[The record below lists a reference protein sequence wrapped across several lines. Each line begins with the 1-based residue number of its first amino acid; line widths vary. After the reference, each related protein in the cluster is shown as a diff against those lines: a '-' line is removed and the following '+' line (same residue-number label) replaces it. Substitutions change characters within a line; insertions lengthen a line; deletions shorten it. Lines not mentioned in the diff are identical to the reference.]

1 MLQLIVN
8 GTVMGSIIV
17 LGAIGLTL
25 TYRIL
30 NFANFAHGDIM
41 AVGAY
46 LCLFFLGLGL
56 PFIVSAILALSVTA
70 GLGILIDWCL
80 YKKLR
85 GKTSV
90 VLLIASIGAALFLRN
105 VVQIIWGPQL
115 VYFDSEIQIAKIVS
129 LGETELFRIKPD
141 EIFIVAASVLLITA
155 LHLFL
160 KKHKIGKAMRALSD
174 NMQLA
179 GVIGIET
186 EKIIYWTWGLG
197 CALAAA
203 GGIFLG
209 LEVQLRPMMGWDMLL
224 PVFAA
229 VILGG
234 IGSPYGAMLGG
245 MIIGIS
251 QEVSTAFINPA
262 YKSVVS
268 FSILIL
274 VLLIRP
280 SGIFGKKE
288 RLS

>member
-1 MLQLIVN
+1 MLQLIIN
-8 GTVMGSIIV
+8 GIIMGSIIV
-17 LGAIGLTL
+17 LGSIGLTL
-25 TYRIL
+25 TYGIL

-41 AVGAY
+41 AAGAY
-46 LCLFFLGLGL
+46 LCLFFLGLNI
-56 PFIVSAILALSVTA
+56 PFIVSVILAMCITA

-85 GKTSV
+85 EKTAV

-105 VVQIIWGPQL
+105 VIQLIWGPQL
-115 VYFDSEIQIAKIVS
+115 VYYNSEIQMAKKLPFGV
-129 LGETELFRIKPD
+129 RIKPD
-141 EIFIVAASVLLITA
+141 EIFIIAASSLLIIA
-155 LHLFL
+155 VHFFL
-160 KKHKIGKAMRALSD
+160 KKSRIGKAMRALSD

-186 EKIIYWTWGLG
+186 EKIIFWTWGLG

-209 LEVQLRPMMGWDMLL
+209 LEVQLRPMMGWDILL

-234 IGSPYGAMLGG
+234 IGSPYGAMSGG

-268 FSILIL
+268 FMILIL
-274 VLLIRP
+274 VLLIKP
-280 SGIFGKKE
+280 SGIFGKEE
-288 RLS
+288 RKA

>member
-1 MLQLIVN
+1 MPQLIIN
-8 GTVMGSIIV
+8 GIIMGSIIV
-17 LGAIGLTL
+17 LGSIGLTL
-25 TYRIL
+25 TYGIL

-41 AVGAY
+41 AAGAY
-46 LCLFFLGLGL
+46 LCLFFLGLNV
-56 PFIVSAILALSVTA
+56 PFVVAVILSMCITA
-70 GLGILIDWCL
+70 GLGILIDWCI
-80 YKKLR
+80 YRKLR
-85 GKTSV
+85 EKTSV

-105 VVQIIWGPQL
+105 VVQLIFGPQL
-115 VYFDSEIQIAKIVS
+115 VYYSSEIQMAKKLPFGI
-129 LGETELFRIKPD
+129 RIKPD
-141 EIFIVAASVLLITA
+141 EIFIIAASFLLIIA
-155 LHLFL
+155 VHLFL
-160 KKHKIGKAMRALSD
+160 KRSRIGKAMRALSD

-186 EKIIYWTWGLG
+186 EKIIFWTWGLG

-209 LEVQLRPMMGWDMLL
+209 LEVQLRPMMGWDVLL
-224 PVFAA
+224 PIFAA

-234 IGSPYGAMLGG
+234 IGSPYGAMAGG

-268 FSILIL
+268 FMILIL
-274 VLLIRP
+274 VLLIKP

-288 RLS
+288 RLA